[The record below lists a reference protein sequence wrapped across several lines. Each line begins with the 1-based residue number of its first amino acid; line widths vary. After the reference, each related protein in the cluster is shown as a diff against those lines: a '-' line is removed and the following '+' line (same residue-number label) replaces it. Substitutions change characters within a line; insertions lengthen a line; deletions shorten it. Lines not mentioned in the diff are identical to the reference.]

1 MIKRARG
8 GRWCLALVAG
18 VYCMPTNAADFSAY
32 LVLTTD
38 YVWRGVTQ
46 SDGDP
51 AAQLGAEVAF
61 NTGFHAGLW
70 GSTIDIDNGP
80 DRQRDTE
87 VIYYA
92 GFAHDIDGRW
102 TLAANIVAYTYPGQS
117 GSVDYNY
124 EELMISANFMD
135 RAWFEYAYSPDLY
148 NTGADAHNVELYT
161 EWPAGKHLV
170 LGAGAGYYD
179 VSDLVGTGYGYWELG
194 VTWPI
199 SRFDL
204 DLRYHDTNRH
214 VPIISTED
222 RAESRVALTFR
233 VSF

>member
-1 MIKRARG
+1 
-8 GRWCLALVAG
+8 LSV
-18 VYCMPTNAADFSAY
+18 Y

-46 SDGDP
+46 SDGDA
-51 AAQLGAEVAF
+51 AAQLGAEVNF
-61 NTGFHAGLW
+61 ESGFHAGLW
-70 GSTIDIDNGP
+70 GSTVDIDNGA

-87 VIYYA
+87 VIYYL
-92 GFAHDIDGRW
+92 GYAHDLDSRW
-102 TLAANIVAYTYPGQS
+102 TLGANIVAYTYPGQS
-117 GSVDYNY
+117 GAVDYGY
-124 EELMISANFMD
+124 EELIVSANFKD

-148 NTGADAHNVELYT
+148 NSGASAQNVELYT

-170 LGAGAGYYD
+170 VGAGAGYYD

-204 DLRYHDTNRH
+204 DLRYHDTNRP
-214 VPIISTED
+214 VPIISMNG
-222 RAESRVALTFR
+222 RADSRVALTLR
-233 VSF
+233 ISF